1 MKAKLFQI
9 YKLYQK
15 LRILR
20 KQDQNQ
26 KQSKKK
32 NQKLKVWM
40 PPPVHRNRIS
50 DYEMI
55 NQDPS
60 LKNYEWHIR
69 KRNDIIKKYY
79 MIQNIMN
86 NIS

>member
-1 MKAKLFQI
+1 
-9 YKLYQK
+9 
-15 LRILR
+15 
-20 KQDQNQ
+20 
-26 KQSKKK
+26 
-32 NQKLKVWM
+32 M

-79 MIQNIMN
+79 MI
-86 NIS
+86 